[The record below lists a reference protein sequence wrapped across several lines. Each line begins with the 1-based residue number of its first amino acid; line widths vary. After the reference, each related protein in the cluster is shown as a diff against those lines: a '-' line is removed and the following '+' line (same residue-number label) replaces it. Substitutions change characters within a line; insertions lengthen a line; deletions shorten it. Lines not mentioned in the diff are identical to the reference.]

1 MSQKFKD
8 EEKEKKKG
16 KTTDFMELQ
25 YINRGFKL
33 MKKIPK
39 CEKTKRKTSSPSLD
53 EKVRKCVLVY
63 LNLDW
68 EPSG

>member
-1 MSQKFKD
+1 M
-8 EEKEKKKG
+8 KKRKKKTKG
-16 KTTDFMELQ
+16 KTTDCMELQ

-33 MKKIPK
+33 MKKFPK
-39 CEKTKRKTSSPSLD
+39 CEKTERETSSPSLD
-53 EKVRKCVLVY
+53 EEVRKCVLVY